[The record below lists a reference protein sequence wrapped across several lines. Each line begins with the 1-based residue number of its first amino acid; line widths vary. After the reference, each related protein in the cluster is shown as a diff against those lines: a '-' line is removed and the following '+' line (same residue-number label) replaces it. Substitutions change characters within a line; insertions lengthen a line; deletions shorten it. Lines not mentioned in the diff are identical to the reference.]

1 MTGADAT
8 QAAAGT
14 PQVID
19 GKYRVRREVSKNGIS
34 TLYEVETASGEGRRV
49 SWFDASKP
57 TDRQGFHTY
66 RQAVRAI
73 SPAGLAD
80 VVARPGA
87 YYAVWQPVTGTPLSE
102 ALSQPVK
109 RQEFVDA
116 MDNLRA
122 LLATHGFA
130 LSDADIVVDGQMPRV
145 AYLKPAPAGRTAEQI
160 AMLNATTM
168 TALNGGRVR
177 KARRPREP
185 GAWLAFIP
193 GLLFLGGAG
202 WLGAQAA
209 QVYLNPPIGE
219 VKNVTG
225 KPASEAAKQLT
236 GDGFR
241 VEYTYGD
248 SGGVPVGAVIR
259 QDPDPGTALPTGRLV
274 SLTVN
279 NPAPLTVPKL
289 EDLTLQQA
297 QAPLKDN
304 ALKLGKVIKVDG
316 TLSNTP
322 AGRVIAQVPAPGA
335 TIQRGQPVQVMVSTG
350 VKGRE
355 TWIPNLEGM
364 TFEQARA
371 HARAAGLVV
380 TEVKKEPSDRAE
392 NIVLRQEPKPFVRVD
407 VGSRVILVISTAKFT
422 PPSTPTAPL
431 PIPPPYVPPPPPV
444 EPEPGTGATPD
455 SSVTD
460 PTPNDGQGAVTI
472 PAVPDNTQTPPDTQP
487 INQNQTPAEIPPTPA
502 SNGARPVNFAYVF
515 PAGLPAGSYSV
526 VVQDADGERQMMPP
540 TDSTQLAGQQ
550 ANASATVRG
559 NAVFIIRVNGAEYAR
574 VNPQ

>member
-1 MTGADAT
+1 MTGADTT
-8 QAAAGT
+8 QAGVETT

-19 GKYRVRREVSKNGIS
+19 GKYRVLREVSRSGIS
-34 TLYEVETASGEGRRV
+34 TLYEVETAGGEARRV
-49 SWFDASKP
+49 SWFDASQP
-57 TDRQGFHTY
+57 ADRQGFHTY
-66 RQAVRAI
+66 RTAVRAI
-73 SPAGLAD
+73 APAGLAD

-102 ALSQPVK
+102 TLAQPVK

-116 MDNLRA
+116 VDSLRGM
-122 LLATHGFA
+122 LASHGFA
-130 LSDADIVVDGQMPRV
+130 LGDADIVVDGQTPKI

-160 AMLNATTM
+160 EMLNASTM
-168 TALNGGRVR
+168 AALTGGRVK
-177 KARRPREP
+177 KAKRPPEP
-185 GAWLAFIP
+185 GAWLSFIP

-225 KPASEAAKQLT
+225 KPARDAAQQLT
-236 GDGFR
+236 KDGFR

-248 SGGVPVGAVIR
+248 SGSVPVGAIIR
-259 QDPDPGTALPTGRLV
+259 QDPEPGTALPTGRLV

-279 NPAPLTVPKL
+279 KPAPLTVPKL
-289 EDLTLQQA
+289 EDLTVEQA

-304 ALKLGKVIKVDG
+304 ALKLGKVVKIDG

-322 AGRVIAQVPAPGA
+322 AGRVIAQFPAPGA
-335 TIQRGQPVQVMVSTG
+335 TIQRGQPVQVIVSTG

-380 TEVKKEPSDRAE
+380 VDPVIKEPSDRTE

-407 VGSRVILVISTAKFT
+407 VGSKVTLVISTAKFT

-431 PIPPPYVPPPPPV
+431 PVPPPYVPPPPPV
-444 EPEPGTGATPD
+444 EPEPAMPG
-455 SSVTD
+455 SVTD
-460 PTPNDGQGAVTI
+460 PTPNDGQGSVTI
-472 PAVPDNTQTPPDTQP
+472 PAVPSTTPNTNPAAEP
-487 INQNQTPAEIPPTPA
+487 INESPQEIPPSSEP
-502 SNGARPVNFAYVF
+502 SNEKRTVAFSYVF
-515 PAGLPAGSYSV
+515 PADLPAGAYSV
-526 VVQDADGERQMMPP
+526 VVQDADGERQIMPP
-540 TDSTQLAGQQ
+540 ADSTQLAGLQ
-550 ANASATVRG
+550 ANSSASVRG